1 MIAWLFGDL
10 FYWIALIAL
19 AGGAILYVL
28 SYFVGFIPMLKAHA
42 MICKVV
48 GLLLVL
54 SGGFYVADH
63 HGYQRRVAEDQA
75 EIDRL
80 NTEARAKEVELSG
93 KLAVANGQLRKAKNE
108 ITNKQNDLNSR
119 ADSGGLR
126 LCPSSSVQA
135 SSSASSGD
143 GASESES
150 ERQTIKALISIAAD
164 GDAAIVSYNSCLAQ
178 YETVRQMVNEGV
190 K

>member
-54 SGGFYVADH
+54 SGGFYVADN
-63 HGYQRRVAEDQA
+63 HGYQRRVAEDKA

-80 NTEARAKEVELSG
+80 NAEARAKEAELSI
-93 KLAVANGQLRKAKNE
+93 KLARASSQLKKAKDD
-108 ITNKQNDLNSR
+108 IKTKQASIDSR
-119 ADSGGLR
+119 IDSGELQLPNTCG
-126 LCPSSSVQA
+126 VQA
-135 SSSASSGD
+135 SSDASNGD
-143 GASESES
+143 TTNGSEST
-150 ERQTIKALISIAAD
+150 RQALKDIVQIATE
-164 GDAAIVSYNSCLAQ
+164 GDTAITSLNSCIAQ
-178 YETVRQMVNEGV
+178 YNQVREMVNV
-190 K
+190 KP

>member
-19 AGGAILYVL
+19 VGGAILYVL

-54 SGGFYVADH
+54 SGGFYVSDNF
-63 HGYQRRVAEDQA
+63 GYQRRVAEDKA

-80 NTEARAKEVELSG
+80 NAEARAKEVELSG
-93 KLAVANGQLRKAKNE
+93 KLAKANGQLKKAKDD
-108 ITNKQNDLNSR
+108 IKNKQNDLDSR

-143 GASESES
+143 ATPESES
-150 ERQTIKALISIAAD
+150 ERQTVKALISIAAD